1 MFCVLEH
8 QIVIDRRRVVV
19 AVIVW

>member
-1 MFCVLEH
+1 MVNNYN
-8 QIVIDRRRVVV
+8 DVV